1 MGSLTTSVTSH
12 GIKWG
17 MINYP
22 GVNII
27 FLSVHNIW
35 VYYTCMLQGWRLQDM
50 HHCAQNALLESSD
63 DCVQRLI

>member
-1 MGSLTTSVTSH
+1 MTHPQNLWEAMLVLKIIINFEVRMMGSLTTSVTSH

-27 FLSVHNIW
+27 FLSVHNI
-35 VYYTCMLQGWRLQDM
+35 
-50 HHCAQNALLESSD
+50 
-63 DCVQRLI
+63 